1 LDNEVLDVLDV
12 VDIHDRALI
21 ALRRWVRCARRG
33 VAVRHIAARNR
44 FL

>member
-1 LDNEVLDVLDV
+1 LHKEVLDVLDM
-12 VDIHDRALI
+12 VDIDDRAFI
-21 ALRRWVRCARRG
+21 ALRRFVRCARRG